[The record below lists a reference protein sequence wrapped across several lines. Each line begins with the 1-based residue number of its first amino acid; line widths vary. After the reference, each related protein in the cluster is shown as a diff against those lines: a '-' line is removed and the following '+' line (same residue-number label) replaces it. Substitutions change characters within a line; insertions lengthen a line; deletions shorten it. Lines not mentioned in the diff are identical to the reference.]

1 MLNYQRVPQ
10 NPQLFSDHSFF
21 VGDSGWMAC
30 GAFKRQ
36 IRADGSCNM
45 SNGSCAT
52 RSDWLVIGCFKKRW
66 NIYRS
71 SHFLFD
77 YIDMTYIF
85 IWRYDLYDLY
95 EDMTSSPQS
104 IGMIVPGSLER
115 LNHKNNLKK
124 KTPTSSSS
132 SWYLRN
138 IWKYLERLAARM
150 GLPLS
155 LPAARR
161 LLGCLSILR
170 SWWRK
175 SEPKWKTA
183 IASANMAGKSWVISI
198 HLGKL
203 E

>member
-124 KTPTSSSS
+124 NSNEFFEFLVLTQYLEIFGTTCCKNGSTIVPSGGPAS
-132 SWYLRN
+132 SW
-138 IWKYLERLAARM
+138 
-150 GLPLS
+150 
-155 LPAARR
+155 
-161 LLGCLSILR
+161 LSIDLAELMEKVGAKMKDCHCF
-170 SWWRK
+170 S
-175 SEPKWKTA
+175 
-183 IASANMAGKSWVISI
+183 
-198 HLGKL
+198 
-203 E
+203 

>member
-71 SHFLFD
+71 NSHFLFD

-124 KTPTSSSS
+124 KLQRV
-132 SWYLRN
+132 LRVLGTYAIFGN
-138 IWKYLERLAARM
+138 IWNDLLQEWVYHCPSRRPGVFLAVYRSCGADGESRSQNERL
-150 GLPLS
+150 PLLQLTWLENHES
-155 LPAARR
+155 FPF
-161 LLGCLSILR
+161 I
-170 SWWRK
+170 
-175 SEPKWKTA
+175 
-183 IASANMAGKSWVISI
+183 WVN
-198 HLGKL
+198 
-203 E
+203 